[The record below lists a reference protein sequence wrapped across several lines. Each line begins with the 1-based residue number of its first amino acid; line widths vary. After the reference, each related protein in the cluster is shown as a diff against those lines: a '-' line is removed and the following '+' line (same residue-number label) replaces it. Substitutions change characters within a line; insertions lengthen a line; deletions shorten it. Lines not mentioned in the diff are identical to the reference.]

1 MLRVKL
7 SKCLSCFYNHL
18 SPQEHLTFR
27 DKPIIRITAKFQH
40 KVLLLRTL
48 AVINTISL
56 RHGLEVVLIG
66 RVRCTSPQRFWSRK
80 ATVDV
85 STFLRPHLRNWCWK
99 PFSEHG
105 DLLLLSL
112 SSSSSSLLLLLLL
125 LFLMITLI
133 IGLLVLRPSISSL
146 LQSATAYFI
155 TKCAGLLLQ
164 SATILLQGATGE
176 SATIITN
183 CDRTPF
189 FRLVAVMKFKFSTH
203 KIYLWEHLIGFVC
216 QHWWLKANITFS
228 ISVLCPRKIQLLNF
242 LSYEFTPSL
251 QWVT

>member
-1 MLRVKL
+1 MLLVKL
-7 SKCLSCFYNHL
+7 SKCLTCFYNHL
-18 SPQEHLTFR
+18 SPQEHLTFT
-27 DKPIIRITAKFQH
+27 DKPIIRITGKFQH

-85 STFLRPHLRNWCWK
+85 STFLRPPWEIGAENRSVNMVNYYYYYHYHHHHRHYYCCCSWWW
-99 PFSEHG
+99 H
-105 DLLLLSL
+105 LLL
-112 SSSSSSLLLLLLL
+112 
-125 LFLMITLI
+125 
-133 IGLLVLRPSISSL
+133 GLLVLRPSISSL

-155 TKCAGLLLQ
+155 TKCDGLLLQ
-164 SATILLQGATGE
+164 SATILLQSAKGE

-189 FRLVAVMKFKFSTH
+189 FRLVAVMKIKFSTH

-228 ISVLCPRKIQLLNF
+228 IPVLCLRKIQSLNF